1 MEQPLDLSV
10 KHCLWCLKPIQGTS
24 SRKYCSDKCRQSAY
38 RFRKKGSPA
47 PVYGVGGTSGM
58 SGEDAAVY
66 IAELKTTLAR
76 MAALKGRGDALG
88 DACASAAAVLKDDLE
103 EMGL

>member
-1 MEQPLDLSV
+1 MKQPIDLSV
-10 KHCLWCLKPIQGTS
+10 KRCLWCLKPMQGPP

-38 RFRKKGSPA
+38 RFRKKGSPQ
-47 PVYGVGGTSGM
+47 PLYGVGGTAGM
-58 SGEDAAVY
+58 SGEDAAMYVT
-66 IAELKTTLAR
+66 ELKAVLAR

-88 DACASAAAVLKDDLE
+88 DACASAAAVLKDALG